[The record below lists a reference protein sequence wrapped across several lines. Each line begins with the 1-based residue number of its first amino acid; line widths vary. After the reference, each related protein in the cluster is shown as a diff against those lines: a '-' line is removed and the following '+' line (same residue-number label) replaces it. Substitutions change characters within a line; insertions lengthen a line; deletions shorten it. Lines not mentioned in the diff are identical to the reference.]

1 MPSPSDHEDSS
12 TKIRISLGEMGRRGR
27 DFGTKSLS
35 NHSEGVEDSLKSM
48 ASPSGKP
55 STEATSSVKDS
66 PIAAADAFKNI
77 DNI

>member
-1 MPSPSDHEDSS
+1 
-12 TKIRISLGEMGRRGR
+12 
-27 DFGTKSLS
+27 
-35 NHSEGVEDSLKSM
+35 M